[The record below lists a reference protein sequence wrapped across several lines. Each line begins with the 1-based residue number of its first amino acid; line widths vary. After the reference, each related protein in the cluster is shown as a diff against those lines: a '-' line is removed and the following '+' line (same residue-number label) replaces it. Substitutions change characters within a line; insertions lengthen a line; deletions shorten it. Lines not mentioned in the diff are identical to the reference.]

1 MKDIIQP
8 ERQTYIIDTSVALQ
22 WYYQEEEKEV
32 EQAFRLRE
40 DYRQRTIDLYAPAL
54 LVYEL
59 GNVLRYKQELEESYI
74 KDAIE
79 SIYEM
84 RILKPATQESVKE
97 AIRIALQ
104 YNASVYD
111 AIYLAFAEEHHSW
124 FITADRQFYLK
135 VKQIPLVTFIAEYHG
150 V

>member
-1 MKDIIQP
+1 MSRS
-8 ERQTYIIDTSVALQ
+8 EFFRQASLTYLQ
-22 WYYQEEEKEV
+22 FLE
-32 EQAFRLRE
+32 
-40 DYRQRTIDLYAPAL
+40 
-54 LVYEL
+54 
-59 GNVLRYKQELEESYI
+59 NVLCYKQDLEESYI

-84 RILKPATQESVKE
+84 RILKLPTQEAMKE

-111 AIYLAFAEEHHSW
+111 AVYLAFAEQHHSW
-124 FITADRQFYLK
+124 FITADRQFYLE
-135 VKQIPLVTFIAEYHG
+135 VKQIPMVAFIAEYHG

>member
-1 MKDIIQP
+1 MRDIIQP
-8 ERQTYIIDTSVALQ
+8 ERQTYIIDTSVALK

-59 GNVLRYKQELEESYI
+59 ANVLRYKQDLEESYI

-84 RILKPATQESVKE
+84 RILKPATQESVKG

-104 YNASVYD
+104 YNASVCD

-135 VKQIPLVTFIAEYHG
+135 VKQIPLVIFIAEYHG

>member
-1 MKDIIQP
+1 MIQV
-8 ERQTYIIDTSVALQ
+8 ERRTYIIDASVALK
-22 WYYQEEEKEV
+22 WYYQEKEREV
-32 EQAFRLRE
+32 KQAFKLRE
-40 DYRQRTIDLYAPAL
+40 DYQQRKIDMYAPDL

-59 GNVLRYKQELEESYI
+59 ANVLRNKQDLEESYI
-74 KDAIE
+74 RDAIE

-84 RILKPATQESVKE
+84 RILKPPIQETMKE
-97 AIRIALQ
+97 AIKLALQ

-111 AIYLAFAEEHHSW
+111 AVYLAFAKEQRSG

-135 VKQIPLVTFIAEYHG
+135 VKQIPLVIFIAEYHS